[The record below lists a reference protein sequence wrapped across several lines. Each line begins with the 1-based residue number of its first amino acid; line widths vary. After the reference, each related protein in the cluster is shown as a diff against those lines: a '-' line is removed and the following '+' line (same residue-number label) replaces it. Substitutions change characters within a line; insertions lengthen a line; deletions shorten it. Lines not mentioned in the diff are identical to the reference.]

1 MSGCEKSDAGLNV
14 LSKTDAQRSA
24 LKNQRRLDS
33 KNLMPERMSRTK
45 LMRRLMPRYFCER
58 DAALFLRAL
67 FLRAP
72 GKHSGH

>member
-33 KNLMPERMSRTK
+33 KSDAGANVSNKTDAQT
-45 LMRRLMPRYFCER
+45 
-58 DAALFLRAL
+58 DAALFL
-67 FLRAP
+67 
-72 GKHSGH
+72 

>member
-45 LMRRLMPRYFCER
+45 LMRRLMLRYFCER
-58 DAALFLRAL
+58 DAALFLRVL

-72 GKHSGH
+72 GTTI